1 MKNITLPF
9 IAMFCL
15 LSASLMSQTQKGSVM
30 IGGTAGF
37 TSSKT
42 GDITETD
49 ITFSPM
55 AGFFVMDQ
63 LAIGGGLNLGVSSIK
78 QDGET
83 FSATTLGIQPMV
95 RYYFN
100 GSGNVRFFGQGNFQY
115 ASVKFEDQDART
127 ATGFGVGAGVS
138 FFLNDHVA
146 IEGLLG
152 YNSLKVKDA
161 SDATGTFGLQFGV
174 STFIGGGK

>member
-1 MKNITLPF
+1 
-9 IAMFCL
+9 
-15 LSASLMSQTQKGSVM
+15 M

-37 TSSKT
+37 SSSKT
-42 GDITETD
+42 GDVTETD
-49 ITFSPM
+49 IVFSPM
-55 AGFFVMDQ
+55 AGFFVIDQ
-63 LAIGGGLNLGVSSIK
+63 LAVGGGLGIGVSSVK

-100 GSGNVRFFGQGNFQY
+100 GSGNMRFFGQANFQY
-115 ASVKFEDQDART
+115 ASVKFEDQDAQT
-127 ATGFGVGAGVS
+127 ATGFGAGVGVS
-138 FFLNDHVA
+138 FFLNNHVA

-161 SDATGTFGLQFGV
+161 EEATGTFGLQFGV
-174 STFIGGGK
+174 SAFIGGGGD